1 MLSYSNDTAQPF
13 FLISGRA
20 SSSGSLIRALQ
31 WTDVVGDE
39 GYVVSP
45 LDRVLHRRHRE
56 PARTGPPAAKPCG
69 DVLMK
74 IPIQGSLEMRRMSR
88 VHTFDLISRSK
99 EHRHRSRR
107 RIFSSQLPLQ
117 LPPQPLFHP
126 TGPPSAFLS
135 LIGGCVPGVWF
146 VARVLRH
153 PRSGAPQRRVETFY
167 ECMVPQRGEMPLAI
181 SVPPESFDLG
191 AKYGL
196 DFATALRSADTEH
209 RQRAKKANGESSH
222 ISSAKVPENNPT
234 C

>member
-1 MLSYSNDTAQPF
+1 MCRLWDCGWSPLLRLELKVLSYSNDTAQPF

-20 SSSGSLIRALQ
+20 SSSGSLIRALP
-31 WTDVVGDE
+31 WTDVGGDE

-146 VARVLRH
+146 VARVLSSPASSGDLLRVH
-153 PRSGAPQRRVETFY
+153 GTPAWGNAIGDIGAPRVLWLGSQVRLGLRHRT
-167 ECMVPQRGEMPLAI
+167 AI
-181 SVPPESFDLG
+181 CRYGTPPKS
-191 AKYGL
+191 
-196 DFATALRSADTEH
+196 
-209 RQRAKKANGESSH
+209 KKG
-222 ISSAKVPENNPT
+222 KW
-234 C
+234 